1 MTSSNGEIRQLERTL
16 TTMLNKQLQQICSLS
31 DLKTSG
37 VKAELQNRIK
47 SYLVE
52 NYTSNPA
59 KFRRMQNHIQGLIRP
74 GDTIVPQQ
82 QSSMAGSSSNG
93 PPYGHSYTP
102 TKSSSYTTTP
112 QGYSFQQAQ
121 PVSGYGASGA
131 AGSSGTLSYYKNAHQ
146 ALRDLQFKP
155 SPFYS
160 IISRIGDIRTCDP
173 MNQHRN
179 TIHLSMRV
187 SEHPTLANLAND
199 KSYRVMLFCAAD
211 NASVQDIA
219 FPHQSEIK
227 VNGGDVKAN
236 LRGLKG
242 KPGTTRPV
250 DITDSLRLKP
260 SNYNNNIEFTYALTH
275 KVKKHDPS
283 PAATK
288 FYLAA
293 YFCKSASVDEL
304 VAKIR
309 GRKINKTTVIQEM
322 NKKANDPDVI
332 ATSTVLSL
340 KCPLSYTRIR
350 TPVRSV
356 LCNHISCFDGSS
368 YLQLQEQ
375 GPQWL
380 CPICNQSAPFE
391 NLAVDEYAK
400 DILEKTE
407 DSVEQVTIEP
417 NGQWATQPTETAP
430 RKSRSSNV
438 NTSIDVD
445 DDVSIVTDNPSYSNG
460 GYGSTPHTYS
470 TPIRTFMGTPS
481 ASSREPS
488 GAPRSGGRK
497 RPAAEVIDLTLSS
510 DEDDAPLTRPSK
522 KQNLGPISAPHY

>member
-16 TTMLNKQLQQICSLS
+16 STMLNKHLQQICSLS

-37 VKAELQNRIK
+37 VKAELQSRIK
-47 SYLVE
+47 NYLVE
-52 NYTSNPA
+52 NYTANPA
-59 KFRRMQNHIQGLIRP
+59 RFRRMQSHIQGLIRP
-74 GDTIVPQQ
+74 SDTVVPH
-82 QSSMAGSSSNG
+82 QSSMPGSSSSGGQFGQN
-93 PPYGHSYTP
+93 YTP
-102 TKSSSYTTTP
+102 AKASSYTTP
-112 QGYSFQQAQ
+112 PGYPFHQPQ
-121 PVSGYGASGA
+121 PVGGYGASGA
-131 AGSSGTLSYYKNAHQ
+131 AGSGNTLSYYKNAHQ

-179 TIHLSMRV
+179 TIHLAMRV
-187 SEHPTLANLAND
+187 SEHPNLATLAND
-199 KSYRVMLFCAAD
+199 KSYRVMLFCATD
-211 NASVQDIA
+211 NASVQDII

-227 VNGGDVKAN
+227 VNGGEIKAN

-260 SNYNNNIEFTYALTH
+260 ANYNNNIEFTYALTN
-275 KVKKHDPS
+275 KK
-283 PAATK
+283 
-288 FYLAA
+288 FFLAA

-304 VAKIR
+304 VTKIR
-309 GRKINKTTVIQEM
+309 GRKIAQATVIQEM

-340 KCPLSYTRIR
+340 KCPLSYMRIR

-375 GPQWL
+375 GPQWI
-380 CPICNQSAPFE
+380 CPICNKSAPFE

-400 DILEKTE
+400 DILERTE
-407 DSVEQVTIEP
+407 ESVEQVTIEP
-417 NGQWATQPTETAP
+417 NGQWATQSTEAVP
-430 RKSRSSNV
+430 RKSRSSNA
-438 NTSIDVD
+438 NASIDVD
-445 DDVSIVTDNPSYSNG
+445 DDVSIVTDNASYSNG
-460 GYGSTPHTYS
+460 AYGGTPHTYA

-488 GAPRSGGRK
+488 GAPRSGGKK

-522 KQNLGPISAPHY
+522 KQNLGPTPTPYY

>member
-1 MTSSNGEIRQLERTL
+1 MAMASSNSDIRQLERTL
-16 TTMLNKQLQQICSLS
+16 STMLNKHLQQICSLN

-37 VKAELQNRIK
+37 VKAELQGRIK
-47 SYLVE
+47 NFLVE
-52 NYTSNPA
+52 NYTVNPA
-59 KFRRMQNHIQGLIRP
+59 RFRRMQGHIQGLIRP
-74 GDTIVPQQ
+74 GDTIVPR
-82 QSSMAGSSSNG
+82 QSSMPSSS
-93 PPYGHSYTP
+93 
-102 TKSSSYTTTP
+102 SSSGQYGQNNYAP
-112 QGYSFQQAQ
+112 AKSGNYPGAPAGYPFHPPQ
-121 PVSGYGASGA
+121 PVSGYSAAGA
-131 AGSSGTLSYYKNAHQ
+131 AGNSTTLSYYKNAHQ
-146 ALRDLQFKP
+146 AGRDLQFKP

-160 IISRIGDIRTCDP
+160 IVGRIGEIRTCDP
-173 MNQHRN
+173 M
-179 TIHLSMRV
+179 RV
-187 SEHPTLANLAND
+187 SDQPIMVGLAND

-211 NASVQDIA
+211 NASLQDIV

-227 VNGGDVKAN
+227 VNGGEIRAN

-260 SNYNNNIEFTYALTH
+260 PNYNNNIEFTYALTS

-283 PAATK
+283 PVATK
-288 FYLAA
+288 FFLAA
-293 YFCKSASVDEL
+293 YLCRSASVDEL

-309 GRKINKTTVIQEM
+309 GRKIAKAMVIQEM
-322 NKKANDPDVI
+322 
-332 ATSTVLSL
+332 LSL

-356 LCNHISCFDGSS
+356 MCNHISCFDGSS

-400 DILEKTE
+400 DILERTE
-407 DSVEQVTIEP
+407 ESIEQVTIEP
-417 NGQWATQPTETAP
+417 NGQWATQSAEPVP

-438 NTSIDVD
+438 SASIDVD
-445 DDVSIVTDNPSYSNG
+445 DDISIVTDNPSYRNG
-460 GYGSTPHTYS
+460 GYGSTPHPYG
-470 TPIRTFMGTPS
+470 TPARTFMGTPS
-481 ASSREPS
+481 PSSREPS
-488 GAPRSGGRK
+488 NAPRSGSKK

-510 DEDDAPLTRPSK
+510 DEDDAPLTRPLK
-522 KQNLGPISAPHY
+522 KQNLGSATIPHY

>member
-1 MTSSNGEIRQLERTL
+1 MTSSNGDIRQLERTL
-16 TTMLNKQLQQICSLS
+16 STMLNKQLQQICSLS

-37 VKAELQNRIK
+37 VKAELQSRIK
-47 SYLVE
+47 NYLIA
-52 NYTSNPA
+52 NYTTNPA
-59 KFRRMQNHIQGLIRP
+59 RFRRMQSHIQGLIRP
-74 GDTIVPQQ
+74 GDTVAPH
-82 QSSMAGSSSNG
+82 QSSMAGSPSNG
-93 PPYGHSYTP
+93 PQYDYGYAP
-102 TKSSSYTTTP
+102 AKSSSYTTPPGYPFP
-112 QGYSFQQAQ
+112 QPQ
-121 PVSGYGASGA
+121 PVGGYGASGA
-131 AGSSGTLSYYKNAHQ
+131 AGSSNTLSYYKNAHQ

-179 TIHLSMRV
+179 TIHLAMRV
-187 SEHPTLANLAND
+187 SEHPTLASLADD

-211 NASVQDIA
+211 NASLQDIA

-227 VNGGDVKAN
+227 VNGGEIRAN

-260 SNYNNNIEFTYALTH
+260 TNYNNNIEFTYALTH
-275 KVKKHDPS
+275 K
-283 PAATK
+283 K

-309 GRKINKTTVIQEM
+309 GRKINKATVIQEM

-350 TPVRSV
+350 TPVRSI

-400 DILEKTE
+400 DILERTE

-417 NGQWATQPTETAP
+417 NGQWATQPTETVP
-430 RKSRSSNV
+430 RKSRSSNA
-438 NTSIDVD
+438 NASIDVD
-445 DDVSIVTDNPSYSNG
+445 DDVSIVTDNPSYSHR
-460 GYGSTPHTYS
+460 GYGGTPHTYG

-497 RPAAEVIDLTLSS
+497 RPAAEVIDLTLTS
-510 DEDDAPLTRPSK
+510 DEDDAPLTRPLK
-522 KQNLGPISAPHY
+522 KQNFGRTPTPHY